1 MLVPKL
7 SSSLFLLFS
16 GTAVLQGVLKTGLF
30 YTHLFQN
37 VTQLHACLRGSAVNR
52 WFGTLTVTTY
62 QGPVSGTESCTQKT
76 HCHSYS
82 LPHACSASD
91 LDAHRYTHT
100 HNKKNSDFCRNMYI
114 MLMSQ
119 AHSVCNRHWDLM
131 MRQTVPL
138 LRRHLW
144 FSSQCWLTVKLCE
157 THKAAF
163 SKPAWNVQLFSVAC
177 KKPPKKKTHSLYIL
191 ERFVKLCG
199 FDWMGNN

>member
-1 MLVPKL
+1 
-7 SSSLFLLFS
+7 
-16 GTAVLQGVLKTGLF
+16 
-30 YTHLFQN
+30 
-37 VTQLHACLRGSAVNR
+37 
-52 WFGTLTVTTY
+52 
-62 QGPVSGTESCTQKT
+62 
-76 HCHSYS
+76 
-82 LPHACSASD
+82 
-91 LDAHRYTHT
+91 
-100 HNKKNSDFCRNMYI
+100 MYI

-177 KKPPKKKTHSLYIL
+177 KKKKGKKKRPTVCIYWNALWSFVALTEWETIKEL
-191 ERFVKLCG
+191 FGSTWSQTAIKMVKLFSTGEASQFGLSGGLRIFQKTFLLVSLG
-199 FDWMGNN
+199 FII